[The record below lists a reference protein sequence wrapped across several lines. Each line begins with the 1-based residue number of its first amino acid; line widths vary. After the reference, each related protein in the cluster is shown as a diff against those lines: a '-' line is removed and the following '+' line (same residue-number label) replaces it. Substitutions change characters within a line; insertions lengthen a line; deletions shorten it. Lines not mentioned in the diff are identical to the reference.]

1 MKTKYLLMAAMMLL
15 GTMCFTACGDDDD
28 DVEKAIEK
36 IDNGTMK
43 PTVTI
48 NETATQLVFTATWQG
63 VMVEVY
69 TATFSSD
76 GTLTKYICTTTY
88 ATDKL
93 ADEAWKE
100 LKEDLDPEEE
110 ANYSRNGRTIT
121 VDLTSEV
128 EGANRQ
134 IMNQIFQSLKA
145 EYEKGV
151 K

>member
-76 GTLTKYICTTTY
+76 GTLTKYIYTTTY

>member
-43 PTVTI
+43 PTVSI
-48 NETATQLVFTATWQG
+48 PETASQLVFTAVWQG
-63 VMVEVY
+63 VMTEVF
-69 TATFSSD
+69 TATFNND
-76 GTLTKYICTTTY
+76 GTLKKYIVTTTY

-100 LKEDLDPEEE
+100 LKEDLEPDEE

-121 VDLTSEV
+121 ADLTSEF
-128 EGANRQ
+128 EGANKQ
-134 IMNQIFQSLKA
+134 MIKQIFQSMKT
-145 EYEKGV
+145 EYEKGT